1 MYHTDL
7 AATPAVCFNS
17 LSPEDGAAKTSI
29 FGQHSSTCFA
39 NELTYAGYK
48 DVPVSYFFCE
58 DDLCVLPEVQQ
69 VSKLV
74 RENHT

>member
-69 VSKLV
+69 VSKPV
-74 RENHT
+74 CENHT